1 MEIARSA
8 ATIFKLSD
16 NVEKKRLFLSFLFD
30 RLELNEGRIG
40 YKLRY
45 PFNEFQNAA
54 QVCEPAENKGFEAEN
69 DCILSGAK
77 NGAIEP
83 NNNNK
88 NRGLQENA
96 SLCSG
101 WLEIACNLRT
111 SNLSNFVILAE
122 KIHHFKSKLSNIGH
136 DTPKVRSL

>member
-1 MEIARSA
+1 MSLKRKFFFRRFFQNNRRTPPLLNFSL
-8 ATIFKLSD
+8 LSKMIHSPTD
-16 NVEKKRLFLSFLFD
+16 NVEKKRLLLSFLFD

-40 YKLRY
+40 CKLRY

-69 DCILSGAK
+69 DCILSGAE

-83 NNNNK
+83 KNNNK

-101 WLEIACNLRT
+101 WLGNLD
-111 SNLSNFVILAE
+111 SNQ
-122 KIHHFKSKLSNIGH
+122 
-136 DTPKVRSL
+136 D